1 MKPAAFVLF
10 GFGIILSEIVL
21 NFSEI
26 AGFALY
32 IVLVGLALVSMENDI
47 YITKSEKLLAFM
59 MVIPI
64 ARISE
69 FFLDFGFFWK
79 TLIFY
84 LILAFLAVYYI
95 GRFKLDAEYNIGSIV
110 YPIALLIAGVL
121 GAIGA
126 KYFLGFQQPEIVFL
140 IPLMAYSEEILFRGA
155 IQNLTKD
162 CYTVV
167 HSIVFPSLLYT
178 IFSLSFGFPI
188 VLIALLVSVIISFVY
203 FYTKSLLMPF
213 IINLLFNAAL
223 IFYIILA

>member
-178 IFSLSFGFPI
+178 IFSLSFGFPV
-188 VLIALLVSVIISFVY
+188 VLIALLVSVAASLIY
-203 FYTKSLLMPF
+203 HYTKKMILPIILSILFHSLLF
-213 IINLLFNAAL
+213 IFTK
-223 IFYIILA
+223 F